1 MVLRRGVFSGDLRS
15 AMAKKNS
22 DPLGPT
28 RSGGCRERGQMH
40 GRPDRPG
47 SDIPSDSGS
56 DVLPR
61 PRKCR
66 RRSPSGIGTR
76 LASPLFMDAQCN
88 IEWLLF
94 VLRAERQQHPRERSH
109 RSPPRGRSPRHIAG
123 GSDLP
128 TEASRREIRERLA
141 DGRLF
146 PAGSMSVARRGTGR
160 PCVVCGK
167 AITRDTVER
176 EVESPDVV
184 PGLAHEDCYKI
195 WREESRRG
203 DRPES
208 TR

>member
-1 MVLRRGVFSGDLRS
+1 MVLRRGVFSGDSRS
-15 AMAKKNS
+15 APAKKTPIPS
-22 DPLGPT
+22 APPVVV
-28 RSGGCRERGQMH
+28 GGRERGHMH

-47 SDIPSDSGS
+47 SDIPSDSRS
-56 DVLPR
+56 DVFPR

-66 RRSPSGIGTR
+66 RKSPSGIGTG

-94 VLRAERQQHPRERSH
+94 VRRANRHQHPRERSH
-109 RSPPRGRSPRHIAG
+109 RSPPRGRPLRHIAG
-123 GSDLP
+123 
-128 TEASRREIRERLA
+128 
-141 DGRLF
+141 GRLF

-160 PCVVCGK
+160 PCLVCGK

-176 EVESPDVV
+176 EVEGPDAV

>member
-1 MVLRRGVFSGDLRS
+1 V
-15 AMAKKNS
+15 N
-22 DPLGPT
+22 
-28 RSGGCRERGQMH
+28 
-40 GRPDRPG
+40 
-47 SDIPSDSGS
+47 
-56 DVLPR
+56 
-61 PRKCR
+61 
-66 RRSPSGIGTR
+66 
-76 LASPLFMDAQCN
+76 AQCN
-88 IEWLLF
+88 KSL
-94 VLRAERQQHPRERSH
+94 
-109 RSPPRGRSPRHIAG
+109 RHIAG

-128 TEASRREIRERLA
+128 TETARREIRERLA

-160 PCVVCGK
+160 ACLVCGK

-176 EVESPDVV
+176 EVEGPGAV